1 MAFVHQNGDAMPTM
15 VARHALSGGQT
26 PRASMALWQ
35 LEAGG
40 SRGARQSAL
49 GAAISRA
56 LARRED
62 DGGAGGR
69 LR

>member
-49 GAAISRA
+49 GAAMRTWGFVEPTPVD
-56 LARRED
+56 L
-62 DGGAGGR
+62 GG
-69 LR
+69 